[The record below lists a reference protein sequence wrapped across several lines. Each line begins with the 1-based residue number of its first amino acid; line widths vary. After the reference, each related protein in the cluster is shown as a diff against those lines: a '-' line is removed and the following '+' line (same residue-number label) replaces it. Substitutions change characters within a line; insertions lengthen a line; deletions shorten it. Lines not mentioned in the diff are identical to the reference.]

1 MDTSKLKIKK
11 LLREAIEPRDVIITL
26 PKNIK
31 WDDYEKELEKVKDGN
46 EVMNFKVNH
55 LPNTS
60 VGNKCFIVHDGFI
73 KGWMNIVGLSK
84 KDFTCS
90 TTGKDWKGSFIER
103 SGPFN
108 YIDPIP
114 MKGFQGFRYK

>member
-90 TTGKDWKGSFIER
+90 TTGKHWKGSFIER